1 MSAQLV
7 AGTEFR
13 RRKIVSSSAWVQ
25 GPEVLIAPPR
35 VFLGVLVPGDG
46 VRARFLGGILVVT
59 GRRREERVVFA
70 SLSGFLMKFFVKV
83 VVVDP
88 RAPGSK
94 EKETTASPGTIQEE
108 EEEAN
113 MSITEKRRPERYR
126 G

>member
-83 VVVDP
+83 VVDP

-108 EEEAN
+108 EAN